1 MMGAFE
7 AGNAVMPGGLE
18 DPEVEIEPL
27 DDDEEEEVAQER
39 DNRDA
44 ESSSDEEELQENVP
58 VS

>member
-27 DDDEEEEVAQER
+27 DDEEEEVAQER

-44 ESSSDEEELQENVP
+44 ESSSDEELQDDVP

>member
-18 DPEVEIEPL
+18 EPEVEIEPL
-27 DDDEEEEVAQER
+27 DDEEEEQER
-39 DNRDA
+39 NNRDA

>member
-7 AGNAVMPGGLE
+7 AENAVMPGGLE
-18 DPEVEIEPL
+18 EPEVEIEPL
-27 DDDEEEEVAQER
+27 DDEEEEVAQER

-44 ESSSDEEELQENVP
+44 ESSSDEEELQEDAP